1 MIRSTFIFLQFGES
15 CWVSIQQMF
24 VDKKIHSFQKSS
36 WSVLILGIRH
46 WLVKSKCHIFV
57 VILISK
63 VIKVDRVI
71 SETGR
76 PKKASVLH
84 IKIFLVFSKN
94 VSEIADKRG
103 EGFL

>member
-1 MIRSTFIFLQFGES
+1 
-15 CWVSIQQMF
+15 MF

-36 WSVLILGIRH
+36 WSVLILDIRYC
-46 WLVKSKCHIFV
+46 LVKSKCHIFV

-63 VIKVDRVI
+63 VIKVDPVI
-71 SETGR
+71 SETGS
-76 PKKASVLH
+76 PKMASVLH